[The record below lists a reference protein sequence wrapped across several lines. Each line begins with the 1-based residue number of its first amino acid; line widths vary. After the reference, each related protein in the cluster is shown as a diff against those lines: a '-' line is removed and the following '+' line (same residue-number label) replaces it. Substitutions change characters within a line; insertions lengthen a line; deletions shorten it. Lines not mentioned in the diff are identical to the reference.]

1 MNIKSAII
9 KGTNIL
15 KAKFIQTAQLDAE
28 ILMAKTINADRKYI
42 ILNHDKNLNKES
54 LKYFDK
60 LINERASRKPI
71 AYIVNKKFF
80 WKSDFYVTNETLI
93 PRPDTELLI
102 EQILQLTKNKNKM
115 RVLDIGV
122 GSGCILL
129 SILKEKKN
137 FSGTGIDISKNC
149 LFISKINAIKLKLNS
164 RVRFYKSDVD
174 KFSLGKYDLIVSNPP
189 YIKKHSLKYLERNV
203 ANFEPKLALNGGLDG
218 LSEIR
223 KVIKKSSELI
233 KRNGIFILE
242 IGFDQ
247 KNKVINLLKEKGF
260 YINSTLKDLAKND
273 RCIVSTKI

>member
-15 KAKFIQTAQLDAE
+15 KTKFIQTAQLDAE

-42 ILNHDKNLNKES
+42 ILNHDKNLNEES
-54 LKYFDK
+54 LKYFNK
-60 LINERASRKPI
+60 LITERASMKPI
-71 AYIVNKKFF
+71 AYLVNKKFF

-129 SILKEKKN
+129 SILKEKKK
-137 FSGTGIDISKNC
+137 FSGIGIDISKNC
-149 LFISKINAIKLKLNS
+149 LFISKINAIKLKLYS

-174 KFSLGKYDLIVSNPP
+174 KFTLGKYDLIVSNPP
-189 YIKKHSLKYLERNV
+189 YIKKHNLKYL
-203 ANFEPKLALNGGLDG
+203 
-218 LSEIR
+218 
-223 KVIKKSSELI
+223 
-233 KRNGIFILE
+233 
-242 IGFDQ
+242 
-247 KNKVINLLKEKGF
+247 
-260 YINSTLKDLAKND
+260 D
-273 RCIVSTKI
+273 RIVT